1 MNGSLEFKR
10 LIPWLRAVGA
20 LIAALLTCVQET
32 ASAAVLFQ
40 IMCPRVDP
48 PRTRG
53 DVSPASLRKHAG
65 GGEVGG
71 GGRSRDV
78 WQNTPLKRPFITL
91 PNQAERGEVY
101 NCDHQLLSHW
111 SCRYFTVMCYHYEW
125 VCVKFMNFIYFLSP
139 PPPPQSCERLPP
151 RFILSSNDNIQL
163 TYLIPQYVHMK
174 TGVRR
179 VGRRCKKNNA
189 QMKTLCL
196 AELLIAWV
204 PFSRQISPRGWLNT
218 IAVPSS
224 KSQVCAAKHATQQWK
239 LAVWMM
245 VITLA
250 TEAANA
256 SFQEGAVWWASL
268 MSVQEQEF
276 IYLLEVWLNC
286 IAGRSVRERG
296 CLPNNALSLY
306 AQSIHPILKDASFPF
321 GLRNAKHPSN
331 MGTRCS

>member
-1 MNGSLEFKR
+1 MIFFRNLCTVSKLHVLAFLQVSVKYESLS
-10 LIPWLRAVGA
+10 
-20 LIAALLTCVQET
+20 LTVPLAWREGNEWQPGVQEVNSMT
-32 ASAAVLFQ
+32 AGCWGFDCSPAHLRSGNSECRRSLSNNVSPCGSGANEGWRQ
-40 IMCPRVDP
+40 PCQSSQ
-48 PRTRG
+48 TRG
-53 DVSPASLRKHAG
+53 RRSGRG
-65 GGEVGG
+65 R
-71 GGRSRDV
+71 RSRDV

-101 NCDHQLLSHW
+101 NCGHQLLSHW

-125 VCVKFMNFIYFLSP
+125 VCVKFMNFIYFLSFS
-139 PPPPQSCERLPP
+139 PPPQSCERLPP

-163 TYLIPQYVHMK
+163 TYLIPQYVHME

-179 VGRRCKKNNA
+179 VGRRWKKNNA

-224 KSQVCAAKHATQQWK
+224 KSQVCAAKHATRQWK

-276 IYLLEVWLNC
+276 IYLL
-286 IAGRSVRERG
+286 
-296 CLPNNALSLY
+296 
-306 AQSIHPILKDASFPF
+306 
-321 GLRNAKHPSN
+321 
-331 MGTRCS
+331 